1 MKSQNEAEER
11 TAEEPFV
18 EVLGGRARMK
28 IIAAFLDTHDQDINI
43 SELAERSG
51 VARSTIY
58 EHIDALVDAEVV
70 NETRTMGDMQM
81 YQINAESDV
90 VEGVKLLNVR
100 CARSD
105 ESR

>member
-1 MKSQNEAEER
+1 MKSQNDTEER

-18 EVLGGRARMK
+18 EVLDGRARMK
-28 IIAAFLDTHDQDINI
+28 IIAAFLDTHDRDIHI

-58 EHIDALVDAEVV
+58 DHIDELVEHGAVT
-70 NETRTMGDMQM
+70 ETREMGDMQM
-81 YQINAESDV
+81 YQINAESEV

-100 CARSD
+100 CARTD
-105 ESR
+105 ES